1 MNQPLRIL
9 IVEDSAADARLVANT
24 LTEAGYDVTWDRV
37 EAADTMREALARAPW
52 DAVLSD
58 YAMPHFDA
66 PSALAVLRSS
76 GLDLP
81 FIIVSGAVGEET
93 AVAAMRNGAH
103 DYVMKDR
110 LTRLPAAL
118 ARELKDAAVRRER
131 HALEARLRDE
141 DTRIRALVERAH
153 EAVVL
158 LDTGGRIAY
167 TSPASERIL
176 GYPPGEQMGRFAFEL
191 IHPADVEETRAAF
204 RSLCEQPG
212 GALLREV
219 RCVRK
224 DGATCWLDLAAT
236 NQLHVPSIRGIV
248 VNYRDVT
255 ERKRIEAELLRRNRE
270 LALINRII
278 VTTNTELEPF
288 AILNTACREL
298 ALACE
303 FPRVAILLR
312 NEARTSATIVAEYCA
327 AGRPSAIGA
336 VITTTDDPLSRSIVE
351 ARECVVVEDARS
363 DPRFAPVGRLID
375 QTGVVSV
382 GIWPL
387 IDHEE
392 TIGALILASDER
404 HPFADIAALVA
415 NVAVEISGALV
426 HSRLNETA
434 RRLLTAIEQVPESVV
449 ITDAEARILY
459 VNPAFE
465 RTTGYTKT
473 DVIGRNPNLLKSG
486 RHDPGFYRQLWD
498 TLTAGRVWHGRFVNK
513 RKDGSLFT
521 DDATI
526 APVHDPSGAI
536 THYIATKR
544 DVTRE
549 LQLEQQ
555 LYHSQRMEAFGQLAG
570 GVAHDFNNILAVIL
584 MHLSLLQRDP
594 ELSPKVRS
602 SIDELMCAAQRA
614 AGVTR
619 QLLVFSRRQ
628 APEVQTIDLNRI
640 VSGLVK
646 MLRRLLGEDIEL
658 VLDAG
663 DERLWIEADA
673 GMMEQVLMNLGVNAR
688 DAMPEGGRL
697 VIGTKRLEVT
707 AGSTSENSPPG
718 RYVCLTISDQ
728 GCGMD
733 AQTLQHIFEPFFTT
747 KPVGKGTGLGLA
759 TVYGIVQQHHGWIE
773 VESVVGQGSTF
784 RVFLPY
790 SPQAGANTTPVL
802 QSELPHGHERILLVE
817 DDEFLRRTTALCL
830 LECGYQV
837 TEASNG
843 PEAMRLWEEHN
854 HEFDLLLTDVTM
866 PGGISGNHLAD
877 RLRRAKESLK
887 VVMVSGYNQEL
898 RESGRLPAGCV
909 LLQKPVELLK
919 LLRTVRDS
927 LGAQA
932 PSTQSMAN

>member
-1 MNQPLRIL
+1 MNQALRLL
-9 IVEDSAADARLVANT
+9 IVEDSAADTRLVIDVLNQ
-24 LTEAGYDVTWDRV
+24 AGYEVTWDRV
-37 EAADTMREALARAPW
+37 EAADAMREALARAPW
-52 DAVLSD
+52 DAVLCD
-58 YAMPHFDA
+58 YFMPHFDA
-66 PSALAVLRSS
+66 PGALAVLRAS

-81 FIIVSGAVGEET
+81 FIIVSGAVGEEA

-110 LTRLPAAL
+110 LARLPAAL
-118 ARELKDAAVRRER
+118 ARELKDAVVRRER
-131 HALEARLRDE
+131 QALESRLRDE

-153 EAVVL
+153 EGVSL
-158 LDTGGRIAY
+158 LDADGQIVYA
-167 TSPASERIL
+167 SPASERIL
-176 GYPPGEQMGRFAFEL
+176 GYLPEERVGRPVSEF
-191 IHPADVEETRAAF
+191 IHPADREEVCAGFRAL
-204 RSLCEQPG
+204 RMRPG
-212 GALLREV
+212 DALLREV
-219 RCVRK
+219 RCLRK
-224 DGATCWLDLAAT
+224 DGSTCWLDVAAT

-255 ERKRIEAELLRRNRE
+255 ERKRIEAELRQRNRE

-278 VTTNTELEPF
+278 ATTNTELEPV
-288 AILNTACREL
+288 AILNIACREL
-298 ALACE
+298 AQACE

-312 NEARTSATIVAEYCA
+312 NEARTSATIEAEYCA

-336 VITTTDDPLSRSIVE
+336 VIPTAGDLLSRSIVE
-351 ARECVVVEDARS
+351 TRECVVVADARS
-363 DPRFAPVGRLID
+363 DPRFAPFVGLVE

-382 GIWPL
+382 GVWPL
-387 IDHEE
+387 IDQNE
-392 TIGALILASDER
+392 TLGALILASEEPR
-404 HPFADIAALVA
+404 PFDDVMALVA

-434 RRLLTAIEQVPESVV
+434 RRLLTAIEQAPESVV
-449 ITDAEARILY
+449 ITDADARILY

-465 RTTGYTKT
+465 RTTGYTKLEA
-473 DVIGRNPNLLKSG
+473 IGRNPSLLKSG
-486 RHDPGFYRQLWD
+486 RQSPGFYRQLWD

-513 RKDGSLFT
+513 RKDGSLYT
-521 DDATI
+521 EDASI
-526 APVHDPSGAI
+526 APVHSSAGAI
-536 THYIATKR
+536 THYVATKR

-555 LYHSQRMEAFGQLAG
+555 FYHSQRMEAFGQLAG

-584 MHLSLLQRDP
+584 MHLSLLQRDA
-594 ELSPKVRS
+594 EIGPKVRS

-658 VLDAG
+658 HLDAG
-663 DERLWIEADA
+663 DDRLWIEADA
-673 GMMEQVLMNLGVNAR
+673 GMMEQVIMNLSVNAR

-697 VIGTKRLEVT
+697 IIGARRLEI
-707 AGSTSENSPPG
+707 APEAAREGSPPG
-718 RYVCLTISDQ
+718 PYVCLTVSDS

-759 TVYGIVQQHHGWIE
+759 TVYGIVLQHHGWVE
-773 VESVVGQGSTF
+773 VESTVGQGSIF
-784 RVFLPY
+784 RVFLPF
-790 SPQAGANTTPVL
+790 SPQVGSATVPTVL
-802 QSELPHGHERILLVE
+802 PDLPRGHERILLAE
-817 DDEFLRRTTALCL
+817 DDEFVRRTAALCL

-843 PEAMRLWEEHN
+843 AEAIRISEEHN

-866 PGGISGNHLAD
+866 PGGVSGLRLAD
-877 RLRRAKESLK
+877 YLRRANSSLK
-887 VVMVSGYNQEL
+887 IVIVSGYNQEL
-898 RESGRLPAGCV
+898 SETGRLPAGTV
-909 LLQKPVELLK
+909 FLHKPFELAK
-919 LLRTVRDS
+919 LLRTVRDC
-927 LGAQA
+927 LDAQSA
-932 PSTQSMAN
+932 QTQSTGR